1 MLKNSVPFIMLNEK
15 SAAPLYRQIY
25 EAIWQAILRGK
36 FQLTMPLPATR
47 LLAGQLGVS
56 RMTIINAYDQLF
68 AEGYLEDRSGAGT
81 YVTSELA
88 EELLEMPKSHRGK
101 TAENRV
107 AARSQGFTDCSLQF

>member
-56 RMTIINAYDQLF
+56 RMTIINAYDQTFCRRLSRRQIGRGNLCHFGACGRIVGNAEITSRENGRKSSCRSF
-68 AEGYLEDRSGAGT
+68 AGF
-81 YVTSELA
+81 
-88 EELLEMPKSHRGK
+88 HR
-101 TAENRV
+101 
-107 AARSQGFTDCSLQF
+107 L